1 MINQTVTI
9 AADKRR
15 NGRDRNDAT
24 RTVSFD
30 EWQNVS
36 FICRRVITLL
46 VREEK
51 RIVDKAQQ
59 IARVRVSKT
68 DWSSQTELK
77 GEWHVKISFLFNR

>member
-59 IARVRVSKT
+59 IARAKSV
-68 DWSSQTELK
+68 E
-77 GEWHVKISFLFNR
+77 N

>member
-30 EWQNVS
+30 EWQNVTFDMS
-36 FICRRVITLL
+36 TAYHPSWFAEESRDRR
-46 VREEK
+46 
-51 RIVDKAQQ
+51 
-59 IARVRVSKT
+59 
-68 DWSSQTELK
+68 
-77 GEWHVKISFLFNR
+77 